1 MSASGSETSSWSSDN
16 DTEWED
22 DESDDEHRTIG
33 TPVIIGGSNILAELE
48 LPSLVTRPVLS
59 KMKQEL
65 VDRIMME
72 FWQIF
77 NQKEIN
83 MYVSHSG

>member
-1 MSASGSETSSWSSDN
+1 M
-16 DTEWED
+16 
-22 DESDDEHRTIG
+22 
-33 TPVIIGGSNILAELE
+33 LAELE
-48 LPSLVTRPVLS
+48 LPNLVTRPVLS

-83 MYVSHSG
+83 MYVSHNE